1 MARFRCTR
9 CRSCPVVSPAF
20 FVAPACKPSSRR
32 YLIGRVFCFQNSCEG
47 KYSLLIQI
55 LKGKMATDF
64 AQRSRIFM
72 WSSTNPDFEVKNGV
86 CFAELFIKYLH
97 LTCLIGISL
106 HIQIYPAK
114 YNHISPNG
122 AGFLRGLLL
131 IQLLRVK
138 CAVSSQKISNHLQH
152 LSHGWTI
159 IAENTTPRKELFLL
173 VLLDFEK
180 HLLLIVIFEG
190 KNAGV
195 FNNIYETFKK
205 QPPCMAR
212 EVTIQEGCS
221 LLRAEC

>member
-1 MARFRCTR
+1 
-9 CRSCPVVSPAF
+9 
-20 FVAPACKPSSRR
+20 
-32 YLIGRVFCFQNSCEG
+32 
-47 KYSLLIQI
+47 
-55 LKGKMATDF
+55 
-64 AQRSRIFM
+64 M

-131 IQLLRVK
+131 IQFLRVK
-138 CAVSSQKISNHLQH
+138 CAVSCQKISNHLQH
-152 LSHGWTI
+152 LSHGWTK

-173 VLLDFEK
+173 VLPDFEK